1 MKLKKFLAVSLAF
14 ICAFAS
20 IPAYASESDSVI
32 EPISIT
38 ENTTIHAPE
47 IEEIAETLE
56 AGSMISNVII
66 SGDTVTYTVYDN
78 IEASIT
84 KKDEKG
90 ISIYTITEGEKTDV
104 FVINTS
110 ANEAYMNGDKLE
122 STITTTYAPSDA
134 QPMAYPFFY
143 YGSQTYN
150 VSLAS
155 RVRYATLSAII
166 LAIQAMVCPSS
177 INLANVSAVV
187 LQVATATQSNSSDI
201 IVLRT
206 TYMHVDYI
214 AYQYYDTYKLDGS
227 VVTTDTFE
235 RWE

>member
-1 MKLKKFLAVSLAF
+1 MKFKKFLAVLLAF

-84 KKDEKG
+84 KKMKR
-90 ISIYTITEGEKTDV
+90 
-104 FVINTS
+104 
-110 ANEAYMNGDKLE
+110 A
-122 STITTTYAPSDA
+122 
-134 QPMAYPFFY
+134 
-143 YGSQTYN
+143 
-150 VSLAS
+150 LAF
-155 RVRYATLSAII
+155 
-166 LAIQAMVCPSS
+166 IQ
-177 INLANVSAVV
+177 
-187 LQVATATQSNSSDI
+187 LQKVKKQMCS
-201 IVLRT
+201 
-206 TYMHVDYI
+206 
-214 AYQYYDTYKLDGS
+214 
-227 VVTTDTFE
+227 
-235 RWE
+235 

>member
-1 MKLKKFLAVSLAF
+1 MKFKKFLAVLLAF

-104 FVINTS
+104 FVINAS

-122 STITTTYAPSDA
+122 
-134 QPMAYPFFY
+134 
-143 YGSQTYN
+143 
-150 VSLAS
+150 
-155 RVRYATLSAII
+155 
-166 LAIQAMVCPSS
+166 
-177 INLANVSAVV
+177 
-187 LQVATATQSNSSDI
+187 
-201 IVLRT
+201 
-206 TYMHVDYI
+206 
-214 AYQYYDTYKLDGS
+214 
-227 VVTTDTFE
+227 
-235 RWE
+235 